1 MLVLPCLARSA
12 GSLRLNL
19 SASHRF
25 RRVQVFAPVS
35 LRVPRY
41 GDLEA
46 ESGRGVSG
54 IGRFTAGGH
63 RSTGMGGSSPF
74 LSRSLRFVSRKL
86 GLVAGWPRHRPLR
99 RRWPADWISVRGF
112 GWPPRSD
119 PRLARAI
126 VPLASFNGS
135 RVPIVQYRGWEGAC
149 LSVPDCG
156 LASAVV
162 VKRCGNSWKVFGE
175 HAS

>member
-1 MLVLPCLARSA
+1 MLVLPCFARSA

-99 RRWPADWISVRGF
+99 RRWLAARIPVCGS
-112 GWPPRSD
+112 GWHPRSEPRRLQCDD
-119 PRLARAI
+119 PFGVNRRVGGAAGVARGAGRGR
-126 VPLASFNGS
+126 A
-135 RVPIVQYRGWEGAC
+135 RVCRTAA
-149 LSVPDCG
+149 L
-156 LASAVV
+156 
-162 VKRCGNSWKVFGE
+162 
-175 HAS
+175 